1 MYKVTI
7 RLVDNTH
14 LQFIEPS
21 ILRAAVR
28 VEEYHDNMLFCD
40 IQQMEGGEDN
50 SGGKVDQAG
59 NGVAG

>member
-7 RLVDNTH
+7 RLENGNEV
-14 LQFIEPS
+14 QFVEQS

-40 IQQMEGGEDN
+40 IQQMEEGVSIG
-50 SGGKVDQAG
+50 GGKVDQD
-59 NGVAG
+59 NN